1 MRNVKPETW
10 SLTRALVFNVAW
22 VLPAV
27 VGGLVACQRATPAP
41 PPPTL
46 TATPCP
52 ATAPVPSPTPMTEAP
67 SPSPTEAPQGGAATL
82 ASTRFLS
89 PTATLIRGPYLQS
102 VTADSIV
109 VAWETDRPSHG
120 EIAYGET
127 EAYGWRATDPA
138 VRTRHA
144 VTLTGLAPYTAYHY
158 RVESGGAPLSE
169 GATFRT
175 AAGPGQTQFTFVV
188 FGDTRTQ
195 HRVHRAVADQIVALD
210 PDFLLH
216 TGDLVAH
223 GHSAGEWGSFFEIE
237 QELMAH
243 APLFPVL
250 GNHEG
255 NSRLYFD
262 LFYLPGNERWYTF
275 DYGNARFV
283 CLQVDGSARFTPH
296 SEQYAWLEET
306 LATNVQPWLFV
317 GFHVPPYTSVYDRL
331 EGNVRRT
338 LTPLFERYGVDVVL
352 NGHKHNYERN
362 EVNGITYVVTAGGG
376 APLYAMQE
384 REPTQAAFAL
394 AHHFVLLEI
403 DGHHLRA
410 MAISSAGEVLDEF
423 ERSAD

>member
-1 MRNVKPETW
+1 VPLTPTPVPTATATSPRTW
-10 SLTRALVFNVAW
+10 IPTTTTTPPPTPTSAPTPSPTVAHT
-22 VLPAV
+22 
-27 VGGLVACQRATPAP
+27 ATPAS
-41 PPPTL
+41 
-46 TATPCP
+46 
-52 ATAPVPSPTPMTEAP
+52 VPS
-67 SPSPTEAPQGGAATL
+67 SD
-82 ASTRFLS
+82 
-89 PTATLIRGPYLQS
+89 ATLIRGPYLQS
-102 VTADSIV
+102 VTGDSVI
-109 VAWETDRPSHG
+109 VAWETDLPGHG

-127 EAYGWRATDPA
+127 EAYGSRVTDPA

-158 RVESGGAPLSE
+158 RVESGGAPLTE
-169 GATFRT
+169 DATFRT

-223 GHSAGEWGSFFEIE
+223 GHSAGEWESFFEIE

-283 CLQVDGSARFTPH
+283 CLQVDGSARFTPQ

-384 REPTQAAFAL
+384 QEPTQAAFAL
-394 AHHFVLLEI
+394 AHHFVLLKI

-410 MAISSAGEVLDEF
+410 MAISSGGEMLDEF
-423 ERSAD
+423 ERSTD